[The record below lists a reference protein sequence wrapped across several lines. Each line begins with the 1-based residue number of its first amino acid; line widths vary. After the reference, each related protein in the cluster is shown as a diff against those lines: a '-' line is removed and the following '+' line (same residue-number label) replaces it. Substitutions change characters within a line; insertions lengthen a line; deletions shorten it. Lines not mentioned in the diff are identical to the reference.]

1 MRILIASVTALMILT
16 GCNATQRGAAVG
28 AGTGAVI
35 GAVATGTGTGAAV
48 GAAAGGLAGALIGR
62 ASEDGQCRYRDR
74 RGRVYIDD
82 C

>member
-1 MRILIASVTALMILT
+1 MVKLIITLVALTTLTA
-16 GCNATQRGAAVG
+16 CNATQRGAAVG
-28 AGTGAVI
+28 AGTGAVV
-35 GAVATGTGTGAAV
+35 GAIATGRPGGAAV

-74 RGRVYIDD
+74 RGRVYIAR